1 MKDYQMLVDENEC
14 LTSLVKH
21 YEKRV
26 EELLIENSQLY
37 KLLQEKHNDEN
48 KCSTGQGTVRS
59 TSDC

>member
-14 LTSLVKH
+14 LTNLVKH

-37 KLLQEKHNDEN
+37 KLLQEKTNDEN
-48 KCSTGQGTVRS
+48 KCSTSQRTLRS